1 MIRKYLL
8 NRLSQ
13 YKSLW
18 CCKMLALLL
27 CVLAVPFYVSAQK
40 EKPVY
45 RYYYTNQEKQ
55 EMAVDKKYKL
65 LPSSV
70 FLTVNG
76 GVQGIS
82 VVKDVPNNHLYPSFG
97 FKVGTMKNTGWF
109 LGFMTNFNYRGVSNC
124 FETYQGMESKQA
136 NTYIEATL
144 GLTGRYFKPV
154 TFLFG
159 VGYFYNTLNI
169 RNTHGVWG
177 HYDSDVNY
185 GPTAVAGFMF
195 HIYKVVLSVDMSAN
209 YSIANLDMNPGF
221 EPERIKLGVRAGV
234 GFCLDRKRKN
244 SILYTTHRDDLDGYG
259 KDLRKQTPVSFSPS
273 EKPNSP
279 TN

>member
-1 MIRKYLL
+1 MIRMNLL
-8 NRLSQ
+8 NKVSQ
-13 YKSLW
+13 YRIQW
-18 CCKMLALLL
+18 RCKTLALLL
-27 CVLAVPFYVSAQK
+27 CVLAVPFCVSAQK

-45 RYYYTNQEKQ
+45 RYYYSAQEKQ

-70 FLTVNG
+70 FLTING

-82 VVKDVPNNHLYPSFG
+82 VTKSVPNHLCPSFG

-109 LGFMTNFNYRGVSNC
+109 FGFMTNFNYRGVSNR
-124 FETYQGMESKQA
+124 FETNQGMESKQA
-136 NTYIEATL
+136 HTYIEATL

-159 VGYFYNTLNI
+159 VGGFYNTLNI
-169 RNTHGVWG
+169 RNTKGVWG
-177 HYDSDVNY
+177 HYDSGVKY

-195 HIYKVVLSVDMSAN
+195 HIYKVVLSVEASAN
-209 YSIANLDMNPGF
+209 YSIANLVQESDF
-221 EPERIKLGVRAGV
+221 EADRISLGVRVGV
-234 GFCLDRKRKN
+234 GFCLDRKKKN

-259 KDLRKQTPVSFSPS
+259 KDLRKQVPVSFSPS
-273 EKPNSP
+273 EKPNSN
-279 TN
+279 TD

>member
-1 MIRKYLL
+1 MNKLKNINVHCLIIQGLL
-8 NRLSQ
+8 PLILYCVAS
-13 YKSLW
+13 SPLGLW
-18 CCKMLALLL
+18 
-27 CVLAVPFYVSAQK
+27 AQQD
-40 EKPVY
+40 KPVY
-45 RYYYTNQEKQ
+45 RYYYTEKERQ
-55 EMAVDKKYKL
+55 NLAIDKNYKL

-76 GVQGIS
+76 GVQGIA
-82 VVKDVPNNHLYPSFG
+82 VTKAAPNHLCPSFG

-109 LGFMTNFNYRGVSNC
+109 LGFMTNFNYRGVSNR
-124 FETYQGMESKQA
+124 FETYQGMESKSAQ
-136 NTYIEATL
+136 TYIEATL

-169 RNTHGVWG
+169 RNLKGVWG
-177 HYDSDVNY
+177 HYDSGVNY

-195 HIYKVVLSVDMSAN
+195 HIYKAVLSVDMSVN
-209 YSIANLDMNPGF
+209 YSIANLGLNPGF

-234 GFCLDRKRKN
+234 GFCLDRKKKN

-273 EKPNSP
+273 EKPNTP